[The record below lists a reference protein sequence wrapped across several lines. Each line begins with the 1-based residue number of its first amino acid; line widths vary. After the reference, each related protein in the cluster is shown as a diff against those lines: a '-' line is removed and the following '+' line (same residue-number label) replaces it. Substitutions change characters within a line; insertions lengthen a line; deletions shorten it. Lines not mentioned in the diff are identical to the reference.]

1 MNKYFT
7 FIINWSEFTLKMAK
21 TNKKYQESPGKE
33 YLKDDYEDF
42 GYKVTNAKRY
52 SNRNKQQR
60 KFKDIVDFEDW
71 QATLC
76 HFN

>member
-1 MNKYFT
+1 
-7 FIINWSEFTLKMAK
+7 MAK
-21 TNKKYQESPGKE
+21 TNKKYQESSEKE

-60 KFKDIVDFEDW
+60 KFKDIVDFED
-71 QATLC
+71 
-76 HFN
+76 